1 MQPSLG
7 KPLRIEVLEAASL
20 DVGQT
25 ATFRYRRKGDLEQG
39 FVLRLASGYVAFA
52 NRCPHWDIDLDVG
65 DSRFYDPRV
74 HRIYCKNH
82 GATFL
87 PLDGLCDAGPCKGKS
102 LEAFPVSLSGNIVV
116 VEIDDA
122 EKADA

>member
-1 MQPSLG
+1 MACLAGCARLGSATMQPSLG
-7 KPLRIEVLEAASL
+7 NPLRIAVPDAASL

-25 ATFRYRRKGDLEQG
+25 ATFRYRRQGDLEQG
-39 FVLRLASGYVAFA
+39 FVLRLASGFVAFA

-74 HRIYCKNH
+74 QRIYCKNH

-87 PLDGLCDAGPCKGKS
+87 PADGICDAGPCKG
-102 LEAFPVSLSGNIVV
+102 
-116 VEIDDA
+116 
-122 EKADA
+122 